1 MDLQKM
7 AEKLGLPGQD
17 PSLMIGEGIGFVTN
31 LLLYIYI
38 YIYITCLLHSA
49 STLKMIM
56 SNSAETIGKD

>member
-38 YIYITCLLHSA
+38 YNMPFAHSQH
-49 STLKMIM
+49 SQDD
-56 SNSAETIGKD
+56 SV